1 MKGEIKKR
9 QKEYEGS
16 KTKMYIKMP
25 SEKYKET
32 SNCKEDIGK
41 KGL

>member
-1 MKGEIKKR
+1 MTLFKNNMKDMGNLKVEIKKR

-25 SEKYKET
+25 REKY
-32 SNCKEDIGK
+32 
-41 KGL
+41 